1 MIHPDPMERP
11 SATAL
16 TKHPILRPSLR
27 KAVQLQKQLNV
38 EKCKTAMLE
47 R

>member
-16 TKHPILRPSLR
+16 TKHPILRPSLG